1 MSASRLEIKVGMFVI
16 VVLGLAAVMTLKFS
30 ETGFGLKKTI
40 PLQLHS
46 LSAGT
51 VIKNAPVQL
60 SGVKIGVVDDI
71 ILKTDGSGVIIHAGI
86 FPKYWSVLDKKCEF
100 EIRVT
105 GLMGDEFIAA
115 IPFQERIDRSEEL
128 DNATDTKI
136 ESEKEELQ
144 KLTPDDR
151 EKKKKQLRNQAKKE
165 LLEQAL
171 EDRKLLKPGEE
182 RECKPPLDVLAIARD
197 AQQLIR
203 RVDNSMITLDTA
215 INRLDQTVLS
225 TETLTNLTA
234 TIAEFRMTSESIH
247 DFADNLTTNIAP
259 NVDLTVQKFHDA
271 VSRVDT
277 MLANNTN
284 TLQVSLNNFA
294 KFTGRL
300 DASAG
305 RLEALIA
312 TSSPMAIRVLA
323 NLTNITASLKISTEK
338 LQATIST
345 NQTSIDVIIKD
356 VASVTANLKSFTR
369 NADRIVAELEAGKGL
384 AGGLLKDD
392 KVRIEFFSLITN
404 LNSAAGNLS
413 ILASNLNARG
423 LLYKPPPTNN
433 RAPPKSGRPR

>member
-1 MSASRLEIKVGMFVI
+1 MSANRLEIKVGMFVI

-30 ETGFGLKKTI
+30 ETGLGLTKTI
-40 PLQLHS
+40 PLQLRS
-46 LSAGT
+46 PSAGA
-51 VIKNAPVQL
+51 VIANAPIQL
-60 SGVKIGVVDDI
+60 SGVKIGVVDKI
-71 ILKTDGSGVIIHAGI
+71 TLNADGRGVIIHADI
-86 FPKYWSVLDKKCEF
+86 FEEHWDALDSNTQF
-100 EIRVT
+100 RINVT
-105 GLMGDEFIAA
+105 GLMGDEYVAA
-115 IPFQERIDRSEEL
+115 IPSK
-128 DNATDTKI
+128 NKG
-136 ESEKEELQ
+136 EK
-144 KLTPDDR
+144 
-151 EKKKKQLRNQAKKE
+151 
-165 LLEQAL
+165 
-171 EDRKLLKPGEE
+171 LKPGATMNCEA
-182 RECKPPLDVLAIARD
+182 PFDLMTVARD

-234 TIAEFRMTSESIH
+234 AIAEFRMTSTSIH
-247 DFADNLTTNIAP
+247 TFADNLATNIAP

-294 KFTGRL
+294 QFTERL
-300 DASAG
+300 DKSASQ
-305 RLEALIA
+305 LESLIA
-312 TSSPMAIRVLA
+312 TNAPMVSRVFT
-323 NLTNITASLKISTEK
+323 NLTAISASLKISTEK

-356 VASVTANLKSFTR
+356 VASVTANLKSFTQ

-423 LLYKPPPTNN
+423 LLYKPPPTKS
-433 RAPPKSGRPR
+433 RPPPKSGRPR

>member
-1 MSASRLEIKVGMFVI
+1 MSTSRLEIKVGMFVI

-30 ETGFGLKKTI
+30 ETGLGLTKTI
-40 PLQLHS
+40 S
-46 LSAGT
+46 LKLRSPSAGA
-51 VIKNAPVQL
+51 VIANAPIQL
-60 SGVKIGVVDDI
+60 SGVKIGVVDKI
-71 ILKTDGSGVIIHAGI
+71 TLNADGRGVIIHADI
-86 FPKYWSVLDKKCEF
+86 FEEHWDALDSNTQF
-100 EIRVT
+100 RINVT
-105 GLMGDEFIAA
+105 GLMGDEYVAA
-115 IPFQERIDRSEEL
+115 IPGKD
-128 DNATDTKI
+128 KG
-136 ESEKEELQ
+136 EK
-144 KLTPDDR
+144 
-151 EKKKKQLRNQAKKE
+151 
-165 LLEQAL
+165 
-171 EDRKLLKPGEE
+171 LKPGATMNCEA
-182 RECKPPLDVLAIARD
+182 PFDLMTVARD

-203 RVDNSMITLDTA
+203 RVDNSMLTLDAA

-225 TETLTNLTA
+225 TKTLTNLTA
-234 TIAEFRMTSESIH
+234 AIAEFRMTSESIH
-247 DFADNLTTNIAP
+247 AFADNLTTNIAP

-294 KFTGRL
+294 QFTERL
-300 DASAG
+300 DKSAG
-305 RLEALIA
+305 QLESLIA
-312 TSSPMAIRVLA
+312 TNAPMVSRVFT
-323 NLTNITASLKISTEK
+323 NLTAISASLKISTEK

-356 VASVTANLKSFTR
+356 VASVTANLKSFTQ

>member
-1 MSASRLEIKVGMFVI
+1 MSATRLELKVGMFVI
-16 VVLGLAAVMTLKFS
+16 VLLGLAAVMTLKFS
-30 ETGFGLKKTI
+30 ETGLGLTKTI
-40 PLQLHS
+40 PLKLRS
-46 LSAGT
+46 PSAGA
-51 VIKNAPVQL
+51 VIADAPIQL
-60 SGVKIGVVDDI
+60 SGVKIGVIDKVTLNDD
-71 ILKTDGSGVIIHAGI
+71 GRGVIIHAEI
-86 FPKYWSVLDKKCEF
+86 FEKHWDALDSNTEF
-100 EIRVT
+100 RINVT
-105 GLMGDEFIAA
+105 GLMGDEYVAA
-115 IPFQERIDRSEEL
+115 IPG
-128 DNATDTKI
+128 K
-136 ESEKEELQ
+136 EKGE
-144 KLTPDDR
+144 P
-151 EKKKKQLRNQAKKE
+151 
-165 LLEQAL
+165 
-171 EDRKLLKPGEE
+171 LKSGAVMDCEAPFD
-182 RECKPPLDVLAIARD
+182 LMTVARD

-203 RVDNSMITLDTA
+203 RVDSSMVTLDTA

-234 TIAEFRMTSESIH
+234 AIVEFRLTSKSIH
-247 DFADNLTTNIAP
+247 TFADNLSTKIAP

-294 KFTGRL
+294 QFTKRL
-300 DASAG
+300 DTSASH
-305 RLEALIA
+305 LETLIA
-312 TSSPMAIRVLA
+312 TNAPMVSRVFT
-323 NLTNITASLKISTEK
+323 NLTAISASLKISTEK

-345 NQTSIDVIIKD
+345 NQTSIDVIVKD
-356 VASVTANLKSFTR
+356 VAAVTANLKNFTQ
-369 NADRIVAELEAGKGL
+369 NADRILAELEAGKGL

>member
-30 ETGFGLKKTI
+30 ETSLGLAKTI
-40 PLQLHS
+40 PLQLRS
-46 LSAGT
+46 PSAGA
-51 VIKNAPVQL
+51 VIANAPIQL
-60 SGVKIGVVDDI
+60 SGVKIGVVDKITLND
-71 ILKTDGSGVIIHAGI
+71 DGRGVIIHADI
-86 FPKYWSVLDKKCEF
+86 FEEHWSALDSNTQF
-100 EIRVT
+100 RINVT
-105 GLMGDEFIAA
+105 GLMGDEYVAA
-115 IPFQERIDRSEEL
+115 IPGEEKG
-128 DNATDTKI
+128 D
-136 ESEKEELQ
+136 
-144 KLTPDDR
+144 P
-151 EKKKKQLRNQAKKE
+151 
-165 LLEQAL
+165 
-171 EDRKLLKPGEE
+171 LKPGATMNCEA
-182 RECKPPLDVLAIARD
+182 PFDLMTVARD
-197 AQQLIR
+197 AQQLIQ
-203 RVDNSMITLDTA
+203 RVDKSMATLDSA

-234 TIAEFRMTSESIH
+234 AIADFRMTSASIYT
-247 DFADNLTTNIAP
+247 FADNLATNIAP

-294 KFTGRL
+294 QFTKRL
-300 DASAG
+300 DTSASH
-305 RLEALIA
+305 LETLIA
-312 TSSPMAIRVLA
+312 TNAPMVSKVFT
-323 NLTNITASLKISTEK
+323 NLTAISASLKISTEK

-345 NQTSIDVIIKD
+345 NQTNIDVIVKD
-356 VASVTANLKSFTR
+356 VAAVTANLKSFTQ

>member
-30 ETGFGLKKTI
+30 ETGLGLTKTI
-40 PLQLHS
+40 S
-46 LSAGT
+46 LKLRSPSAGA
-51 VIKNAPVQL
+51 VIANAPIQL
-60 SGVKIGVVDDI
+60 SGVKIGVVDKI
-71 ILKTDGSGVIIHAGI
+71 TLNADGRGVIIHADI
-86 FPKYWSVLDKKCEF
+86 FEEHWDALDSNTQF
-100 EIRVT
+100 RINVT
-105 GLMGDEFIAA
+105 GLMGDEYVAA
-115 IPFQERIDRSEEL
+115 IPGKD
-128 DNATDTKI
+128 KG
-136 ESEKEELQ
+136 EK
-144 KLTPDDR
+144 
-151 EKKKKQLRNQAKKE
+151 
-165 LLEQAL
+165 
-171 EDRKLLKPGEE
+171 LKPGATMNCEA
-182 RECKPPLDVLAIARD
+182 PFDLMTVARD

-203 RVDNSMITLDTA
+203 RVDNSMLTLDAA

-225 TETLTNLTA
+225 TKTLTNLTA
-234 TIAEFRMTSESIH
+234 AIAEFRMTSESIH
-247 DFADNLTTNIAP
+247 AFADNLTTNIAP

-294 KFTGRL
+294 QFTERL
-300 DASAG
+300 DKSAG
-305 RLEALIA
+305 QLESLIA
-312 TSSPMAIRVLA
+312 TNAPMVSRVFT
-323 NLTNITASLKISTEK
+323 NLTAISASLKISTEK

-356 VASVTANLKSFTR
+356 VASVTANLKSFTQ

>member
-30 ETGFGLKKTI
+30 ETGLGLTKTI
-40 PLQLHS
+40 S
-46 LSAGT
+46 LKLRSPSAGA
-51 VIKNAPVQL
+51 VIANAPIQL
-60 SGVKIGVVDDI
+60 SGVKIGVVDKI
-71 ILKTDGSGVIIHAGI
+71 TLNADGRGVIIHADI
-86 FPKYWSVLDKKCEF
+86 FEEHWDALDSNTQF
-100 EIRVT
+100 RINVT
-105 GLMGDEFIAA
+105 GLMGDEYVAA
-115 IPFQERIDRSEEL
+115 IPSEEKG
-128 DNATDTKI
+128 D
-136 ESEKEELQ
+136 
-144 KLTPDDR
+144 P
-151 EKKKKQLRNQAKKE
+151 
-165 LLEQAL
+165 
-171 EDRKLLKPGEE
+171 LKPGATMNCEA
-182 RECKPPLDVLAIARD
+182 PFDLMTVARD

-203 RVDNSMITLDTA
+203 RVDNSMLTLDAA

-234 TIAEFRMTSESIH
+234 AIAEFRMTSESIH
-247 DFADNLTTNIAP
+247 AFADNLTTNIGP

-294 KFTGRL
+294 QFTERL

-305 RLEALIA
+305 HLEALLA
-312 TSSPMAIRVLA
+312 TNAPMVSRVFT
-323 NLTNITASLKISTEK
+323 NLTAISASLKLSTAH
-338 LQATIST
+338 LQATIAT
-345 NQTSIDVIIKD
+345 NRTNIDVIIKD
-356 VASVTANLKSFTR
+356 VAAVTANLKNFTQ
-369 NADRIVAELEAGKGL
+369 NADHIVAELEAGKGL

-423 LLYKPPPTNN
+423 LLYKPAPTKSTP
-433 RAPPKSGRPR
+433 PPKSGRPR

>member
-1 MSASRLEIKVGMFVI
+1 MSATRLELKVGMFVI
-16 VVLGLAAVMTLKFS
+16 VLLGLAAVMTLKFS
-30 ETGFGLKKTI
+30 ETGLGLTKTI
-40 PLQLHS
+40 PLKFRS
-46 LSAGT
+46 SSAGT
-51 VIKNAPVQL
+51 VIANAPIHL
-60 SGVKIGVVDDI
+60 SGVKIGVVDKVTLND
-71 ILKTDGSGVIIHAGI
+71 DGRGVIIHAGI
-86 FPKYWSVLDKKCEF
+86 FEDHWSALDSNTQF
-100 EIRVT
+100 RINVT
-105 GLMGDEFIAA
+105 GLMGDEYVAA
-115 IPFQERIDRSEEL
+115 IPG
-128 DNATDTKI
+128 K
-136 ESEKEELQ
+136 EKG
-144 KLTPDDR
+144 KP
-151 EKKKKQLRNQAKKE
+151 
-165 LLEQAL
+165 
-171 EDRKLLKPGEE
+171 LKFGAVMDCEAPFD
-182 RECKPPLDVLAIARD
+182 LMTVARD

-234 TIAEFRMTSESIH
+234 AIAEFRMTSTSIH
-247 DFADNLTTNIAP
+247 TFADNLATNTAP
-259 NVDLTVQKFHDA
+259 KVDLTVQKFHDA

-294 KFTGRL
+294 QFTERL
-300 DASAG
+300 DKSASQ
-305 RLEALIA
+305 LESLIA
-312 TSSPMAIRVLA
+312 TNAPMVSRVFT
-323 NLTNITASLKISTEK
+323 NLTAISASLKISTEK

-356 VASVTANLKSFTR
+356 VASVTANLKSFTQ